1 MISAANMRTRSS
13 YLALAATLA
22 LYTLPSSVDGAAL
35 LRVARGDTR
44 VLVVV
49 SRDQ

>member
-1 MISAANMRTRSS
+1 MRARFS

-22 LYTLPSSVDGAAL
+22 LYTLPSSVDGAEL
-35 LRVARGDTR
+35 LRVTRSDTR
-44 VLVVV
+44 VVVVV